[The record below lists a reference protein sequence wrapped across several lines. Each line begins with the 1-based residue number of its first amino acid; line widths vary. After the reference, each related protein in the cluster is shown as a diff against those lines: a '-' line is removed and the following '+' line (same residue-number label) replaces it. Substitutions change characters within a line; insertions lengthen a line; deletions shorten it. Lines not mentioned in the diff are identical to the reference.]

1 MLDCHGR
8 GTTVCPV
15 ISDWNSAMTNE
26 LVFHFGPFRLF
37 PKRQQL
43 LLGDQPI
50 KLGGRC
56 FELLHLLVQRSG
68 QLVRKDELIA
78 AAWPDVYVHYSNL
91 KVNMSSLR
99 RSLGDVQTAPV
110 YIATIAGHG
119 YRFVAPVRIDVS
131 GPADADVAERSQ
143 EMSRL
148 PVQRDIVGR
157 EAEVASVLADLR
169 NQHHVT
175 LVGAGGIGKT
185 TIAIAV
191 ARALE
196 PHYPD
201 GVCFIDLSVI
211 DDPSLVP
218 VALAAALGL
227 RGNPGDT
234 PGAILDYV
242 RQRRMLVV
250 LDNCEHVL
258 PAATLFA
265 RGLAADNGM
274 AKLLA
279 TSREPLETSAEHIV
293 WIDPLA
299 CPSVVDAATAA
310 QALRFPAVELF
321 VRRASEWTGYEFAD
335 PDCAAI
341 VQICRALDGLPLA
354 IELVAAKMEHYAPH
368 ELLAMLDEHVGFQN
382 PHAGSPPPRHETL
395 LATIDWSFRLLS
407 PNEATIF
414 RLTSVFADAFELDD
428 IGVIAAVAGLKP
440 VQVAAGLGGLVTK
453 SLVTAQVS
461 GAGLSY
467 RLLDSTRRYAAA
479 RRQES
484 PMDIPA
490 LGLHARRVLALL
502 RRSEEECE
510 WREAHDWLSGYRGR
524 LADLRAALSWAF
536 GPGHETA
543 LGIELTAAAIPLWSE
558 LSLLS
563 ESQQWV
569 AHALGV
575 ADTVPCDDLLKAKLA
590 CSRAWGLFYARKL
603 GNENEDAWRAAISYA
618 LSADNADYQMRA
630 LLGLSYYLL
639 QIGRID
645 EAVDRLEEI
654 CALRR
659 VHRDWSGAPDVDR
672 ALAWAKA
679 HLGELT
685 SSWKVL
691 SGQAKVYSQPD
702 KRTRM
707 AELDV
712 DRYISTR
719 FYFPIVAWLTGHV
732 EEAVRAADEAVV
744 ASANAGHL
752 VSQANALALGA
763 LPVALYNDDLAALET
778 YTGQLQSILR
788 REHIAR
794 WVPAHKFF
802 AAVVRDLNGDRKAV
816 LEMRDAVTE
825 LIECRYLM
833 RIGMYLAHL
842 ADVLSR
848 RGKTAEAEQFIRMAL
863 RHQEQQ
869 RERWCRPEIQRIQA
883 ALLLRSGRQS
893 DARRLLGTA
902 RDEARSIN
910 AVSFERRIASDLASL
925 DTGSARSKRQ
935 LRPVIGR
942 TAEGSATKDLRT
954 TRQLPRRTSL

>member
-1 MLDCHGR
+1 M
-8 GTTVCPV
+8 P
-15 ISDWNSAMTNE
+15 NE
-26 LVFHFGPFRLF
+26 LVFSFGPFRLY

-43 LLGDQPI
+43 LLGTEPV
-50 KLGGRC
+50 KLGGRS

-99 RSLGDVQTAPV
+99 RSLGDVQAAPI

-119 YRFVAPVRIDVS
+119 YRFVASVRTAIS
-131 GPADADVAERSQ
+131 ELADQGVPERSQ
-143 EMSRL
+143 EMPGL
-148 PVQRDIVGR
+148 PAQGDIVGR
-157 EAEVASVLADLR
+157 EADITNVLADLR
-169 NQHHVT
+169 NKHHVT

-191 ARALE
+191 ARSLE
-196 PHYPD
+196 RDYPD
-201 GVCFIDLSVI
+201 GVCFIDLSII

-234 PGAILDYV
+234 LGAILDYV

-258 PAATLFA
+258 PAATIFA
-265 RGLAADNGM
+265 RGFASDNGT

-299 CPSVVDAATAA
+299 CPNVVDAMTAE

-321 VRRASEWTGYEFAD
+321 ARRASEWTGYELSD

-382 PHAGSPPPRHETL
+382 PHSSGTTPRHETL

-407 PNEATIF
+407 PNEAMIF

-428 IGVIAAVAGLKP
+428 IGAIAAVAGLKP
-440 VQVAAGLGGLVTK
+440 FHVAAGLGGLVAK

-484 PMDIPA
+484 SINISA
-490 LGLHARRVLALL
+490 LHCHARRILTLL
-502 RRSEEECE
+502 KRSENECE
-510 WREAHDWLSGYRGR
+510 WSEAQDWLSRYRGR

-536 GPGHETA
+536 GHGNEKA

-558 LSLLS
+558 MSLLS

-569 AHALGV
+569 AFALDV

-603 GNENEDAWRAAISYA
+603 RNENEEAWLAAISYA
-618 LSADNADYQMRA
+618 LSANSPDYQMRA
-630 LLGLSYYLL
+630 LLGLSYYLM
-639 QIGRID
+639 QIGQMDKAIK
-645 EAVDRLEEI
+645 RLEELR
-654 CALRR
+654 ALRQI
-659 VHRDWSGAPDVDR
+659 HRDWSGAPDVDR
-672 ALAWAKA
+672 ALAWVKA
-679 HLGELT
+679 HTGDLT
-685 SSWKVL
+685 WSWDVL
-691 SGQAKVYSQPD
+691 SRQAKIYSQPD

-712 DRYISTR
+712 DHYISTR
-719 FYFPIVAWLTGHV
+719 FYLPMVAWLSGRV
-732 EEAVRAADEAVV
+732 DYAASAANEAVV

-752 VSQANALALGA
+752 VSQANALGLGA
-763 LPVALYNDDLAALET
+763 LPVSLYNGDVDALEN

-788 REHIAR
+788 QEHIAR
-794 WVPAHKFF
+794 WAPVQRFF
-802 AAVVRDLNGDRKAV
+802 AAVVRELNGDRDAV
-816 LEMRDAVTE
+816 LDMRDAVTE
-825 LIECRYLM
+825 LIECRYLA

-848 RGKTAEAEQFIRMAL
+848 QGRIPEAQETVTVAL

-869 RERWCRPEIQRIQA
+869 RERWCRPEVQRVQA
-883 ALLLRSGRQS
+883 SLLLRSGQYS
-893 DARRLLGTA
+893 DAKRLLRIA
-902 RDEARSIN
+902 RDEARRMNS
-910 AVSFERRIASDLASL
+910 VSFELRIVNDLASVYT
-925 DTGSARSKRQ
+925 DSGRNKEAARL
-935 LRPVIGR
+935 LRPLLER
-942 TAEGSATKDLRT
+942 FTEGASTRDLRAT
-954 TRQLPRRTSL
+954 LQLLRRTDGITT

>member
-1 MLDCHGR
+1 M
-8 GTTVCPV
+8 P
-15 ISDWNSAMTNE
+15 NE
-26 LVFHFGPFRLF
+26 LVFSFGPFRLY

-43 LLGDQPI
+43 LLRTEPV
-50 KLGGRC
+50 KLGGRS

-99 RSLGDVQTAPV
+99 RSLGDVQTAPI

-119 YRFVAPVRIDVS
+119 YRFVAPVRTAIS
-131 GPADADVAERSQ
+131 EPADQGRPEKSQ
-143 EMSRL
+143 EMSG
-148 PVQRDIVGR
+148 PPAQRDIVGR
-157 EAEVASVLADLR
+157 EADIANVLADLR
-169 NQHHVT
+169 NKQHVT

-185 TIAIAV
+185 TIATAV

-196 PHYPD
+196 RDYPD
-201 GVCFIDLSVI
+201 GVCFIDLSII

-234 PGAILDYV
+234 LGAILDYV
-242 RQRRMLVV
+242 RQRRMLVI

-258 PAATLFA
+258 PAATIFA
-265 RGLAADNGM
+265 RGFTSDNGTS
-274 AKLLA
+274 KLLA
-279 TSREPLETSAEHIV
+279 TSREPLETPAEHVV

-299 CPSVVDAATAA
+299 CPNVVDVMTAE

-321 VRRASEWTGYEFAD
+321 VRRASEWTGYELVD
-335 PDCAAI
+335 TDCAAV

-382 PHAGSPPPRHETL
+382 PHSSQATPRHETL
-395 LATIDWSFRLLS
+395 LATIDWSFRLV
-407 PNEATIF
+407 PQNEAIIF
-414 RLTSVFADAFELDD
+414 RLASVFADAFELDD
-428 IGVIAAVAGLKP
+428 IGAVAAAIGLKP

-467 RLLDSTRRYAAA
+467 RLLDSTRRYATA

-484 PMDIPA
+484 SMDVLA
-490 LGLHARRVLALL
+490 LHCHARRILTLL
-502 RRSEEECE
+502 KRSEDECE
-510 WREAHDWLSGYRGR
+510 WSDVHDWLSRYRGR

-536 GPGHETA
+536 GHGNEKG
-543 LGIELTAAAIPLWSE
+543 LGIELAAAAIPLWSE
-558 LSLLS
+558 MSLLS

-569 AHALGV
+569 ASALDA

-603 GNENEDAWRAAISYA
+603 RNENEETWLAAVSYA
-618 LSADNADYQMRA
+618 RSANSPDYHMRA
-630 LLGLSYYLL
+630 LLGLSYYLM
-639 QIGRID
+639 QIGQID
-645 EAVDRLEEI
+645 KAIKRLEE
-654 CALRR
+654 LRMLSKI
-659 VHRDWSGAPDVDR
+659 HGDWPGIPDGDR

-679 HLGELT
+679 HAGDLT
-685 SSWKVL
+685 WSWDIL
-691 SGQAKVYSQPD
+691 SRQAKIYSKPN

-719 FYFPIVAWLTGHV
+719 FYLPIVAWLNGHV
-732 EEAVRAADEAVV
+732 DYAASAASEAVV
-744 ASANAGHL
+744 ASTNAGHL
-752 VSQANALALGA
+752 VSQANALGLGA
-763 LPVALYNDDLAALET
+763 LPVSLYNGDLDALET
-778 YTGQLQSILR
+778 YTEQLQSILR
-788 REHIAR
+788 RERIAR
-794 WVPAHKFF
+794 WVPVQRFF
-802 AAVVRDLNGDRKAV
+802 AAVVRDLNGDHDAV
-816 LEMRDAVTE
+816 LDMRDAVTE

-842 ADVLSR
+842 ADALSR
-848 RGKTAEAEQFIRMAL
+848 QGRIPEAQETIAMAL

-869 RERWCRPEIQRIQA
+869 RERWCRPEVQRVQA
-883 ALLLRSGRQS
+883 SLLLRSGQYS
-893 DARRLLGTA
+893 DAKRLLRIA
-902 RDEARSIN
+902 RDEARKMNS
-910 AVSFERRIASDLASL
+910 VSFELRIVNDLASL
-925 DTGSARSKRQ
+925 YTGTGRNKDAARL
-935 LRPVIGR
+935 LRPLLER
-942 TAEGSATKDLRT
+942 FTEGSSTRDLRAT
-954 TRQLPRRTSL
+954 LQLLRRTDGITT